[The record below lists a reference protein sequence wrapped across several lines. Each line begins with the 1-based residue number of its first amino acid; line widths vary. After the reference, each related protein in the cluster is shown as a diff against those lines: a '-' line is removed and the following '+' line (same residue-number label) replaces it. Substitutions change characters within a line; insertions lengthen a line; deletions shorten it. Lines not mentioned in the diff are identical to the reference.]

1 MSRSIL
7 MTVQPSLINDASM
20 RSKLRGER
28 AKTSANSLIV
38 YQLDVIAPSVAD
50 VVRAAGGWL
59 FDRTVAGWT
68 VNVIVNVPVVDPCD
82 LRPLRVLGITTL
94 CDESAF
100 ESLDEM
106 PRTRA
111 LAVAADAVIGDARVR
126 RHVERA
132 LDSGLTEVTLW
143 GDTGPAEIGH
153 HLHNVAHRL
162 SGAARA
168 FKARALVATAEPRD
182 SRDSRD
188 SIVSAVSAVSATVS
202 ATECFQSRARWF
214 PRVDSDLT
222 PVG

>member
-1 MSRSIL
+1 MSRSII
-7 MTVQPSLINDASM
+7 MTAQPSVINDASM

-28 AKTSANSLIV
+28 AKTSMSSLIT

-59 FDRTVAGWT
+59 FDRTVAGWA
-68 VNVIVNVPVVDPCD
+68 VNVTVNVPVADQRD

-100 ESLDEM
+100 ESLEEM

-132 LDSGLTEVTLW
+132 LASGLTEVTLW
-143 GDTGPAEIGH
+143 GDTGAAEIGH

-162 SGAARA
+162 SGAAQA
-168 FKARALVATAEPRD
+168 FKARAVVAVALPRDPRD
-182 SRDSRD
+182 S
-188 SIVSAVSAVSATVS
+188 IGSATVA
-202 ATECFQSRARWF
+202 ATESFQSRARWF